1 MYDEYEDAEKL
12 EVVKEAMQ
20 AHLEQME
27 RCGVALFMDG
37 REVEPTEIVTKA
49 VRENSPYMADY
60 VLDDVGAVLQIR
72 FDRVTGR

>member
-12 EVVKEAMQ
+12 KAAKEAML

-37 REVEPTEIVTKA
+37 REVVSTEIVAKA

-60 VLDDVGAVLQIR
+60 VLDDVGAVLQVR
-72 FDRVTGR
+72 FDRVTKR